1 MICPTSQAKVPATN
15 WHDGQISRLR
25 QLRVKNDLRHVAN
38 AAEIFFSLPRVP
50 RGRDEMRRQGAIGP
64 RGRVASNHDLAG
76 ESFEMQRAR
85 QPVGNAVASS
95 DAVALKVIRAASLTP
110 FRRPWP
116 DCARKAQSGL
126 AVCARR
132 GLRDTAGGY
141 LIVRE
146 TLSFKGRGFKSARH
160 FRRVGKTS
168 CGARST
174 LFYFHSLSVC

>member
-1 MICPTSQAKVPATN
+1 
-15 WHDGQISRLR
+15 
-25 QLRVKNDLRHVAN
+25 
-38 AAEIFFSLPRVP
+38 
-50 RGRDEMRRQGAIGP
+50 MRRQGAIGAS

-76 ESFEMQRAR
+76 ELFEMQRAR

-146 TLSFKGRGFKSARH
+146 TLSFKGRSGGAGSSQPAIFEEWGIPHAARAHCFIFTLSRSADVSRPGRPGCGSATAGGEAH
-160 FRRVGKTS
+160 CAGGRRRQLRK
-168 CGARST
+168 GAAGDRRQ
-174 LFYFHSLSVC
+174 